1 LTSSVTDHEDE
12 QHSPCEVRATRPTR
26 PPRLSVGQ
34 ALFAVLAAF
43 LLAQLLGKLVSDV
56 ASATLGTPAASGGQ
70 SPTPVTPHSPAP
82 RLSPEVVV
90 PSMLASELGLVLV
103 ALIAPLS
110 RSLPLREAL
119 GLRLHA
125 PIVFLA
131 AAVGTVMLGPL
142 GDALM
147 TALSNA
153 YPTLT
158 LGVLPTLHELGS
170 RLPLW
175 LLWPTFALL
184 PGIAE
189 ELLFRGV
196 LQRALRGAVSAVL
209 VSGGLFALFHV
220 DPVHVVGVL
229 PLGLFLA
236 WVAQRSGTLV
246 TIFAHVTNNTLAVIA
261 MQSPTFDVGYG
272 TANPL
277 PTSWLLASLALFS
290 IAALVIVRETRA
302 RD

>member
-1 LTSSVTDHEDE
+1 MTSGVTDHEDE
-12 QHSPCEVRATRPTR
+12 QRSPCEVRVARPL
-26 PPRLSVGQ
+26 RLTVAQG
-34 ALFAVLAAF
+34 LFAVLAAF

-56 ASATLGTPAASGGQ
+56 ASATLGTPAAHGGQ
-70 SPTPVTPHSPAP
+70 GPTPVTPHAPAP
-82 RLSPEVVV
+82 RLAPEVVV

-110 RSLPLREAL
+110 RSLPLRQTL
-119 GLRLHA
+119 GLAPHA
-125 PIVFLA
+125 PSVFVA

-147 TALSNA
+147 TAWSSA
-153 YPTLT
+153 FPEAT

-196 LQRALRGAVSAVL
+196 LQGSLRGLGAGAAVL
-209 VSGGLFALFHV
+209 VSGILFALFHV

-236 WVAQRSGTLV
+236 WVAQRSSTLV
-246 TIFAHVTNNTLAVIA
+246 TIFAHVMNNTLAVIA
-261 MQSPTFDVGYG
+261 MQSPAFDVGYG
-272 TANPL
+272 TSNPL
-277 PTSWLLASLALFS
+277 PASWLVASLALFS
-290 IAALVIVRETRA
+290 IALLVILRQTRA
-302 RD
+302 TV